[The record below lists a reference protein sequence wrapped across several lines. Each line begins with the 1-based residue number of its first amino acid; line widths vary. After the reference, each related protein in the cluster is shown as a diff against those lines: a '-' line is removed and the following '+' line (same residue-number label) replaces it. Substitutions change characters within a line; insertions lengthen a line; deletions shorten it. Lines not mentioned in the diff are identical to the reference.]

1 MSKSIEKDRRS
12 GKRLRPEEIETVII
26 DTVFEDL
33 QEHGFRAVTVDSI
46 SAKTG
51 IAKTSIYRRWPNKAA
66 MVMEAFL
73 FRIGPGIEFPRNSS
87 YVESISLKMLGLAKA
102 FFSSRRRHT
111 RSKCRA
117 RLRPARSRHGA
128 TPCATIL

>member
-12 GKRLRPEEIETVII
+12 VKRLRPEEIEAVII
-26 DTVFEDL
+26 DTAFEDL
-33 QEHGFRAVTVDSI
+33 LEHGFRAVTVESI

-73 FRIGPGIEFPRNSS
+73 FKIGPGIEFPRKPR
-87 YVESISLKMLGLAKA
+87 YVESIRLQMLALAE
-102 FFSSRRRHT
+102 T
-111 RSKCRA
+111 
-117 RLRPARSRHGA
+117 LG
-128 TPCATIL
+128 

>member
-1 MSKSIEKDRRS
+1 MSKSIENDRRS
-12 GKRLRPEEIETVII
+12 VKRLRPEEIKTVII

-33 QEHGFRAVTVDSI
+33 QKHGFRAVTVESI

-66 MVMEAFL
+66 MVMEASL

-87 YVESISLKMLGLAKA
+87 YVRSIRLQMLAL
-102 FFSSRRRHT
+102 
-111 RSKCRA
+111 
-117 RLRPARSRHGA
+117 
-128 TPCATIL
+128 